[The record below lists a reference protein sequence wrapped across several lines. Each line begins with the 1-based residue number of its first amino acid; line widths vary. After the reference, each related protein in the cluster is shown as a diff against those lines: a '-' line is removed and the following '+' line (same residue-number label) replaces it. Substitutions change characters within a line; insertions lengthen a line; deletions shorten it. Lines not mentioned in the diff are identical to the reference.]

1 MKNLRHI
8 TQQGILN
15 ITTMVSCKKNWTAAI
30 LIAFISMSCNNQQG
44 GSFETSTVRLVDT
57 IAGSCPNLTKNSDG
71 NIALSWIRKVND
83 SSNVFCYAVSADGET
98 FGQPVVIPGTGNI
111 HPHAENLPKVIFK
124 PSGEIIAVW
133 GAANPNASNAY
144 SGMVYYVQSFDE
156 GKHWTAP
163 SQLVNDTTSNDQR
176 YFDVALLKNGEAGII
191 WLDNRTEKSQEGSA
205 LYFASTNGRNGFQGE
220 QMIAESCC
228 ECCRTDLFMDTEN
241 NIHILYRAILNDSI
255 RDMVHS
261 VSTDQGIS
269 FSERKKI
276 SDDRWVIRGCPH
288 SGPAMT
294 ANKEGVQFAWFTGG
308 NPRGVF
314 YTQSSDNGK
323 SFTSRDSVSTQARHP
338 QISTLQNDALSIV
351 WDEPVKKEDE
361 FFYRIGLEKRSA
373 DGKKLFDGYITADT
387 TSATYP
393 VITAA
398 GKNALVAYCLEEKGR
413 SFIAYQ
419 TIIF

>member
-1 MKNLRHI
+1 MKKLKH

-15 ITTMVSCKKNWTAAI
+15 ITAMVSCKMIWMSAI
-30 LIAFISMSCNNQQG
+30 LISIINMSCNPQA
-44 GSFETSTVRLVDT
+44 GSFETTTARLVDT
-57 IAGSCPNLTKNSDG
+57 IAGSCPNLTRNSEG
-71 NIALSWIRKVND
+71 NIVLSWIRKMND
-83 SSNVFCYAVSADGET
+83 SSNVFCYALSADGKT
-98 FGQPVVIPGTGNI
+98 FGQPVVIPGTNNI

-163 SQLVNDTTSNDQR
+163 KQLVSDTASNDQR

-191 WLDNRTEKSQEGSA
+191 WLDNRTKTNQEGSA
-205 LYFASTNGRNGFQGE
+205 LYFASTNGRNGFQKE
-220 QMIAESCC
+220 RMIAESCC

-261 VSTDQGIS
+261 VSTDQGNS

-308 NPRGVF
+308 QPRGVF

-323 SFTSRDSVSTQARHP
+323 SFSARDTVNVQARHP
-338 QISTLQNDALSIV
+338 QISTLQNDALCIV
-351 WDEPVKKEDE
+351 WDEPVKKENK
-361 FFYRIGLEKRSA
+361 FLYRIGLEKRSA
-373 DGKKLFDGYITADT
+373 NGKKLFDGYITADT
-387 TSATYP
+387 TTATYP

-398 GKNALVAYCLEEKGR
+398 DKNALVAYCLEKNGQ